1 MHGLQDIVFELR
13 YRSTQHDTTVSFL
26 ACQKHYLEVY
36 TFTGIYFKFA
46 PADGPCRRTQIQRN
60 PVELFLACAPNDR
73 KDCRLPVSGEYTI
86 LIIGY
91 IFGFYMAWNIGAND
105 VANSMAS
112 AVGAKAITI
121 RQAIFIAAILNVLG
135 ATFIGSHVTNTIR
148 KGIVSTQV
156 LGDPQLALIGALSA
170 LLAAALWISF
180 ATWKSLPVSTTH
192 SIVGAMIGFGIMAGG
207 FDVINWLKLG
217 AVVMSWIISPVFS
230 MVIAFVLFKSIV
242 RLILSK
248 NDAKTA
254 AFRWSPVFIGIACFV
269 VVLSFL
275 FKTPLGKKLA
285 IGTPMALIIALVMAC
300 LLGMA
305 GKMLIKYFVM
315 GRKNNGVE
323 EIFRRIQIGTS
334 CYVALAQGAND
345 VANAIGPL
353 AVIYFLVHTGAVG
366 AKVPV
371 PIFLLLFGGVGIAC
385 GIWMAGYRVMTT
397 IGTKITTLT
406 NTRGFCVDFSAATTV
421 LLASKMG
428 LPVSTTHAAVGG
440 VMGVGLARG
449 MEAVNFRIVLQIVL
463 YWVLTVPAA
472 AITSMLIFW
481 MIRLFY

>member
-1 MHGLQDIVFELR
+1 M
-13 YRSTQHDTTVSFL
+13 S
-26 ACQKHYLEVY
+26 A
-36 TFTGIYFKFA
+36 
-46 PADGPCRRTQIQRN
+46 
-60 PVELFLACAPNDR
+60 
-73 KDCRLPVSGEYTI
+73 EYGI
-86 LIIGY
+86 LILGY

-121 RQAIFIAAILNVLG
+121 RQAIFIAAILNVVG
-135 ATFIGSHVTNTIR
+135 ATFIGAHVTNTIR

-156 LGDPQLALIGALSA
+156 LADPHLTLIGALSA
-170 LLAAALWISF
+170 LLAAAMWVSF

-207 FDVINWLKLG
+207 VDVINWAKLG
-217 AVVMSWIISPVFS
+217 AVVLSWVISPIFS
-230 MVIAFVLFKSIV
+230 MVIAFILFKVIV
-242 RLILSK
+242 RLILSRS
-248 NDAKTA
+248 DATTA
-254 AFRWSPVFIGIACFV
+254 ALKWSPIFIGSTCFV

-285 IGTPMALIIALVMAC
+285 LEAHWALAVAMVTAY
-300 LLGMA
+300 LLGML
-305 GKMLIKYFVM
+305 GRWLTRRFVVD
-315 GRKNNGVE
+315 RSNNGVE

-353 AVIYFLVHTGAVG
+353 AVIYFLVKTGAVG

-385 GIWMAGYRVMTT
+385 GIWMAGGRVMAT

-406 NTRGFCVDFSAATTV
+406 NTRGFCVDFAAATTV

-440 VMGVGLARG
+440 VMGVGFARG
-449 MEAVNFRIVLQIVL
+449 MEAVNFRIVWQIML
-463 YWVLTVPAA
+463 YWILTVPAA
-472 AITSMLIFW
+472 ALTSMLLFW
-481 MIRLFY
+481 LIRMFI

>member
-1 MHGLQDIVFELR
+1 M
-13 YRSTQHDTTVSFL
+13 T
-26 ACQKHYLEVY
+26 
-36 TFTGIYFKFA
+36 
-46 PADGPCRRTQIQRN
+46 P
-60 PVELFLACAPNDR
+60 
-73 KDCRLPVSGEYTI
+73 EYYI

-121 RQAIFIAAILNVLG
+121 RQAIFIAGILNVAG
-135 ATFIGSHVTNTIR
+135 AVFIGSHVTQTIR
-148 KGIVSTQV
+148 KGIVSTDI
-156 LGDPQLALIGALSA
+156 LADPHVALIGALSA
-170 LLAAALWISF
+170 LLAAALWVSF

-207 FDVINWLKLG
+207 FAVINWAKLA

-230 MVIAFVLFKSIV
+230 LAIAFVMFKTIV
-242 RLILSK
+242 RFIMARR
-248 NDAKTA
+248 DAFA
-254 AFRWSPVFIGIACFV
+254 RALRLSPVFIGLAAFV

-275 FKTPLGKKLA
+275 FKTPLGKTLA
-285 IGTPMALIIALVMAC
+285 IDSWTALLVAMV
-300 LLGMA
+300 LGGLIGYA
-305 GKMLIKYFVM
+305 GKAVLKRFAGHDDGDGTEQV
-315 GRKNNGVE
+315 
-323 EIFRRIQIGTS
+323 FRRIQIGTS

-353 AVIYFLVHTGAVG
+353 AVIYFLVTTGNVG

-371 PIFLLLFGGVGIAC
+371 PTWLLLLGGVGIAA
-385 GIWMAGYRVMTT
+385 GIGMAGHRVMET

-406 NTRGFCVDFSAATTV
+406 NTRGFSVDFAAASTV

-440 VMGVGLARG
+440 VLGVGLAG
-449 MEAVNFRIVLQIVL
+449 GIEAVNFRIVLKIML

-472 AITSMLIFW
+472 ALTSMVIFK
-481 MIRLFY
+481 ILQLFV